1 MLNNNKENKF
11 FEYDV
16 CDCTVRIKDNSIRSQ
31 DMEVLKDNE
40 VIGIIREMVSRSYN
54 GSISVCYNLKGDLFD
69 SLEEAI
75 DTLLY
80 NLNK

>member
-11 FEYDV
+11 YEYDV
-16 CDCTVRIKDNSIRSQ
+16 CDCIVRIKNNSIKSQ